1 MATYRLEMLT
11 ELAHNSVEHTIQ
23 ANTTED
29 AIRKA
34 EAESDTVPRLI
45 CMTLYREDGSIAKHW
60 GK

>member
-1 MATYRLEMLT
+1 MKAYKLSMLT
-11 ELAHNSVEHTIQ
+11 ELCASSVEHTIQ
-23 ANTTED
+23 ANTMED